1 MKKLILVIILLIS
14 PITESN
20 DMKTEKILDNYLQLL
35 TEITKDYIRS
45 TRQWKYN
52 EYVVKFHYVD
62 TKKHSNA
69 KRYA

>member
-1 MKKLILVIILLIS
+1 
-14 PITESN
+14 
-20 DMKTEKILDNYLQLL
+20 MKTEKILDNYLQLL